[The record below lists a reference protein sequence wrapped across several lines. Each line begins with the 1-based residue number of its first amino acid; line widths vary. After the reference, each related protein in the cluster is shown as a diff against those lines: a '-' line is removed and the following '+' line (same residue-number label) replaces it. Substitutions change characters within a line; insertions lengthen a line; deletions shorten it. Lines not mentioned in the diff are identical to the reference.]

1 MKTMT
6 IKALNN
12 YVARRIS
19 TLIFD
24 SLVFVIIYSTFIIF
38 LRTNFKKFIQIRHKN
53 PDLIKRVYEK
63 SLKSRNLKSYVHLKT
78 DTPKHKT
85 YSNNTGSI

>member
-12 YVARRIS
+12 SVARRIS

-38 LRTNFKKFIQIRHKN
+38 LRTNFKKFIQIRQKKS
-53 PDLIKRVYEK
+53 DLIKRGYEK

-78 DTPKHKT
+78 DTPKHKK
-85 YSNNTGSI
+85 ILK